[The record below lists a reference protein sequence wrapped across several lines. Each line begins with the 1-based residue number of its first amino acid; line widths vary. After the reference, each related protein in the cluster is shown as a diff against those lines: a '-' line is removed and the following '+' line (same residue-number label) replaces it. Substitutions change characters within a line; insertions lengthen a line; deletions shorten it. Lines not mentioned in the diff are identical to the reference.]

1 MKSRFFGAAAIAC
14 GVGLLPAPS
23 FAHHS
28 VASEFDTKN
37 CRDFTGTLTSVSWE
51 NPHMHFNLDIKDA
64 SGKVES
70 WTFQGYSTLT
80 MTRAGSPRQDFME
93 NMGKEV
99 WVQRMSCPQRD
110 DAQSRRGDIEVCRR
124 PRSPGWPAAGRGAI
138 T

>member
-1 MKSRFFGAAAIAC
+1 MKARFFGAAAAAC
-14 GVGLLPAPS
+14 VVVLLAAPVL
-23 FAHHS
+23 AHHS

-37 CRDFTGTLTSVSWE
+37 CRDFTGTLTGVSWE
-51 NPHMHFNLDIKDA
+51 NPHMHFNLDVKDT

-99 WVQRMSCPQRD
+99 WV
-110 DAQSRRGDIEVCRR
+110 RGCLA
-124 PRSPGWPAAGRGAI
+124 RSGTTHKAAAGTLKFSDGRLRQVGQLQDEGR
-138 T
+138 

>member
-1 MKSRFFGAAAIAC
+1 MVLLIAP
-14 GVGLLPAPS
+14 LS
-23 FAHHS
+23 AHHS

-37 CRDFTGTLTSVSWE
+37 CRDFTGTLTGVSWE
-51 NPHMHFNLDIKDA
+51 NPHMHFNLDVKDA

-99 WVQRMSCPQRD
+99 WV
-110 DAQSRRGDIEVCRR
+110 RGCLA
-124 PRSPGWPAAGRGAI
+124 RSGSAHKAAAGTLKFSDGRLRQVGQLQDNGN
-138 T
+138 

>member
-1 MKSRFFGAAAIAC
+1 MKARFFGAAVIAC
-14 GVGLLPAPS
+14 GVVLLAAPS

-28 VASEFDTKN
+28 VASEFDTRN
-37 CRDFTGTLTSVSWE
+37 CRDFTGTLTAVSWE

-99 WVQRMSCPQRD
+99 WV
-110 DAQSRRGDIEVCRR
+110 RGCLA
-124 PRSPGWPAAGRGAI
+124 RSGTTHKAAAGTLKFPDGRVRQVGQLQDNGN
-138 T
+138 

>member
-1 MKSRFFGAAAIAC
+1 MKSRFFGAAAAAF
-14 GVGLLPAPS
+14 GVALLAAPVL
-23 FAHHS
+23 AHHS

-37 CRDFTGTLTSVSWE
+37 CRDFTGTLTSVAWE

-80 MTRAGSPRQDFME
+80 MTRAGNPRQDFME

-99 WVQRMSCPQRD
+99 WV
-110 DAQSRRGDIEVCRR
+110 RGCLA
-124 PRSPGWPAAGRGAI
+124 RSGSTHKAAAGTLKFSDGRLRQVGQLQDEGR
-138 T
+138 